1 MNLSKIIN
9 RIKKAD
15 GIGSLDL
22 PIFGVSKDEYIKD
35 ILLNQTLVDFSI
47 CAPTIR
53 DFYID
58 LTRLERID
66 PNNDD
71 LNINAMF
78 SSRSETFVLPQSLFG
93 DDDLLFVVGV
103 NDSTM
108 YGVGATGSVGPVRML
123 NNVNNN
129 YGCDLTEQVISANA
143 MLNQA
148 NQLIPK
154 ITFHFR
160 EPYYLTLFNR
170 LKSNY
175 IRLTVALGNSE
186 NFNTISLTKMPAFL
200 KLARLD
206 VKKNIYNNCIQ
217 YNEINSPTAKISIK
231 LIETFSNADSE
242 RDQLYQEYLDNAHID
257 NAPLIDFG

>member
-58 LTRLERID
+58 LTKLECIS
-66 PNNDD
+66 PNNGD
-71 LNINAMF
+71 LNISGAF

-93 DDDLLFVVGV
+93 DDELLFVISVSD
-103 NDSTM
+103 NTT
-108 YGVGATGSVGPVRML
+108 YGVGATGCLGPVRML
-123 NNVNNN
+123 NNINDN
-129 YGCDLTEQVISANA
+129 YGCDVTEQVISANA

-148 NQLIPK
+148 NQLMPK

-175 IRLTVALGNSE
+175 IRVTVALGNSE
-186 NFNTISLTKMPAFL
+186 NFNTISATRVPAFL

-217 YNEINSPTAKISIK
+217 YNEINSPNAKISIK